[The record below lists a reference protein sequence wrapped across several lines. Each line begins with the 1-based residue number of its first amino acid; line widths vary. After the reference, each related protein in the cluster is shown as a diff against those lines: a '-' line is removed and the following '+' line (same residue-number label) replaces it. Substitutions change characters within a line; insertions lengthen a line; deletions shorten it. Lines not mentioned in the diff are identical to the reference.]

1 MFASN
6 LFRGNPADWLSP
18 RYSPDGRCIP
28 HWLQPDPNEVVASVG
43 AGPRPLI
50 VIDVGHGYYRNPN
63 GRPVYDGGAKG
74 QLNGRT
80 VYEHGVAQQVAK
92 RLKPLLEAEG
102 FDVQL
107 TQTGDRTPLANRF
120 QARLDVGRDN
130 PAKSMHLVLHAN
142 ASESPSAHGFAAM
155 YHHAVRGGRQ
165 SHSARWAHELE
176 REFPSLSRYDA
187 AHHNTSLIQ
196 PDTYTSPNHASWS
209 ITRGLGDMPAV
220 LAEMG
225 YMTNARD
232 LAELASDEGQQ
243 RIAARLAR
251 ATVRHYDTMH
261 REGAVQIARGG
272 SLQEITRG
280 MIATLTG
287 SDLTPQPLVPN
298 LTMEL
303 SRRLSLPPP
312 F

>member
-6 LFRGNPADWLSP
+6 LFKGNSADWLSP
-18 RYSPDGRCIP
+18 RFTQDGRCIP
-28 HWLQPDPNEVVASVG
+28 HWLHPDPNEVVATTG

-74 QLNGRT
+74 YIHGRT
-80 VYEHGVAQQVAK
+80 VHEHVVAQQVAN

-102 FDVQL
+102 FDVLL

-130 PAKSMHLVLHAN
+130 PAKAMHLVLHAN

-155 YHHAVRGGRQ
+155 YHHAVRGGSQ
-165 SHSARWAHELE
+165 SQSARWARELE
-176 REFPSLSRYDA
+176 QEFPSLSRYDA
-187 AHHNTSLIQ
+187 SHHNTSLIQ
-196 PDTYTSPNHASWS
+196 PDTYTSPNHHSWS
-209 ITRGLGDMPAV
+209 ITRGLGDTPAV

-243 RIAARLAR
+243 RIATRLAR

-261 REGAVQIARGG
+261 REGSVQIARGG
-272 SLQEITRG
+272 SVQEITRA

-287 SDLTPQPLVPN
+287 SDLTPEPLVPN
-298 LTMEL
+298 PAMEL
-303 SRRLSLPPP
+303 SRRLSLPSR